1 METNT
6 NPQSETPKN
15 TARNPY
21 QSVDEQIQKMRLAFG
36 NAKLPHILAELKN
49 VGYTEE
55 KIDGLSGKLAEL
67 EQLHQAQKK
76 EYAEQYAETE
86 RLNQK
91 RKEIHEVYIRHFSF
105 CKILFKGDVEAG
117 RVLEFAGTRKEAYGA
132 WYQQVSNFYAQLLG
146 NEKFKEKVATINIKE
161 TDLNAQKTALA
172 ELTKIK
178 ESQAKETGEA
188 QKATETRDEALDSL
202 YPQYLELIAYAK
214 ILFDG
219 DQTLEQ
225 LGITVK
231 R

>member
-1 METNT
+1 MEEIK

-15 TARNPY
+15 TARNQY
-21 QSVDEQIQKMRLAFG
+21 QSVDEQIQKMRLAFA
-36 NAKLPHILAELKN
+36 NAKLPHIMEQLKN

-55 KIDGLSGKLAEL
+55 KIDRLISKLSAL
-67 EQLHQAQKK
+67 EALHQAQKK

-86 RLNQK
+86 RFHQK
-91 RKEIHEVYIRHFSF
+91 RKEIHEVYMRHLAF
-105 CKILFKGDVEAG
+105 CKILFKGNVEAG
-117 RVLEFAGTRKEAYGA
+117 RVLEFAGDRKQAYGA

-146 NEKFKEKVATINIKE
+146 NTQLKAKVATINIKE
-161 TDLNAQKTALA
+161 QDLEAQKTALA